1 MPKTKPTILLT
12 GAGGAG
18 TIAIIKSLKNKFR
31 IVTTDMNP
39 YGVGLYLAHAGYT
52 VPASNDRDYFRVLEG
67 IIKKERV
74 DVLIPLIDEEL
85 LLFSRRYKGEK
96 KLKLVLPREEF
107 IALCLDKWQLGEIL
121 KKYGIPYAKTF
132 LLSSLKTIPKGM
144 FPCIIKPRT
153 GRGSRGFQPLD
164 RREDLA
170 QYLKTTS
177 LKPDQLIIQERLIG
191 KEFTVSA
198 VVGRHG
204 DIIAVVPKEAVL
216 KKPGRTWVGVTRK
229 HGEIAKMAERIQNA
243 LRADGPFNVQLMLRA
258 DTGAPTIFEIN
269 PRFSTT
275 VALTIAAGV
284 NEVEIL
290 VNDALG
296 LPVKKQNPFKE
307 NLVMA
312 RYEEQYYFDEKKTK
326 KPLISK

>member
-1 MPKTKPTILLT
+1 MKPTILLT

-39 YGVGLYLAHAGYT
+39 HAVGLYLAHAGYT
-52 VPASNDRDYFRVLEG
+52 VPASNDPDYFRVLEG

-107 IALCLDKWQLGEIL
+107 IALCLDKWRLGEVL
-121 KKYGIPYAKTF
+121 KERGIPYARTF
-132 LLSSLKTIPKGM
+132 LLSSLKTIPKDL

-153 GRGSRGFQPLD
+153 SRGSRGFQPLD
-164 RREDLA
+164 TRGDLD
-170 QYLKTTS
+170 QYLKTTP
-177 LKPDQLIIQERLIG
+177 LKRDQLIIQERLIG
-191 KEFTVSA
+191 KEFTVSG
-198 VVGRHG
+198 VVGKNG
-204 DIIAVVPKEAVL
+204 DILSVVPKEVIL
-216 KKPGRTWVGVTRK
+216 KKGITKVGVTR
-229 HGEIAKMAERIQNA
+229 GDDSIVQLAKNVQNA
-243 LRADGPFNVQLMLRA
+243 LHADGPFNMQLMVRA
-258 DTGAPTIFEIN
+258 DTGVPTLFEIN

-275 VALTIAAGV
+275 VALTIVAGV
-284 NEVEIL
+284 NEIEIL

-296 LPVKKQNPFKE
+296 RPVKKPRSFTK

-312 RYEEQYYFDEKKTK
+312 RYEEQYYFPEARTK
-326 KPLISK
+326 KPFVSRR

>member
-1 MPKTKPTILLT
+1 MQKSKPTILLT
-12 GAGGAG
+12 GGGGAG
-18 TIAIIKSLKNKFR
+18 TIAIIKSLKDKFR

-39 YGVGLYLAHAGYT
+39 YGVGMYLAHAGYT
-52 VPASNDRDYFRVLEG
+52 VPASNDPGYFRVLEG

-85 LLFSRRYKGEK
+85 LLFSRRYRGEK

-107 IALCLDKWQLGEIL
+107 IALCLDKWQLGEVL
-121 KKYGIPYAKTF
+121 KDHKIPYAKTS
-132 LLSSLKTIPKGM
+132 LVSSFKTIPKNI

-164 RREDLA
+164 TRDDLT

-177 LKPDQLIIQERLIG
+177 LKTDQLIIQERLIG
-191 KEFTVSA
+191 KEYTVSA
-198 VVGRHG
+198 VVGKDG
-204 DIIAVVPKEAVL
+204 DILAVVPKEVIL
-216 KKPGRTWVGVTRK
+216 KKGITKVGVTRK
-229 HGEIAKMAERIQNA
+229 NDPIVQLAKNVESA
-243 LRADGPFNVQLMLRA
+243 LHANGPFNMQLIVSS
-258 DTGAPTIFEIN
+258 DTGVPTLFEIN

-284 NEVEIL
+284 NEIELL
-290 VNDALG
+290 VYDALG
-296 LPVKKQNPFKE
+296 LPVRKPKLFTK

-312 RYEEQYYFDEKKTK
+312 RYEEQYYFPEAKTK
-326 KPLISK
+326 KAYVK